1 MHILVLFKMD
11 LAHQKEWMTL
21 DPQSQFIF
29 KQPKELTK
37 SDLDWAEIVIGNPPT
52 DLLNA
57 QPNLKLICLNSAGS
71 DTYVKEGLLHPNT
84 LLTNASGAYGLAIA
98 EYVLSYILYFY
109 KNLHLYTKNQ
119 KMHYWHYEGSVESLQ
134 GKNVLIVGAG
144 DIGCHVA
151 MLLSHFGTNNI
162 GVRRTD
168 KPLPA
173 YFTKT
178 CTLAKLDEELPHA
191 DIVVLALPQSKQTQH
206 LFDYARLAKMKS
218 TAILINVGRGSAIV
232 TEDLYQI
239 MKQGHLK
246 AVALDVIDPEPL
258 PQNDPLWNLENV
270 LITPHC
276 TGGYS
281 LESTYTKV
289 HDILYEN
296 LKAYLTNQA
305 LHNLVDRKTGYRK
318 S

>member
-1 MHILVLFKMD
+1 MHILILFKMD
-11 LAHQKEWMTL
+11 LTHQKQFIGL
-21 DPQSQFIF
+21 DPQSQFMF
-29 KQPKELTK
+29 KQPEELTK
-37 SDLDWAEIVIGNPPT
+37 QDLEWAQIIIGNPPT
-52 DLLNA
+52 NLLNA
-57 QPNLKLICLNSAGS
+57 QPNLKLVCLNSAGS
-71 DTYVKEGLLHPNT
+71 DTYVKKGLLHPDT
-84 LLTNASGAYGLAIA
+84 LLTNASGAYGTAIA

-109 KNLHLYTKNQ
+109 KKLHLYAKNQ
-119 KMHYWHYEGSVESLQ
+119 QVHRWHYEGQVESLQ

-151 MLLSHFGTNNI
+151 QLLSFFGTNNT
-162 GVRRTD
+162 GVRRTA

-173 YFTKT
+173 YFAKT
-178 CTLAKLDEELPHA
+178 CTLAQLDEQLPLA
-191 DIVVLALPQSKQTQH
+191 DIVILALPQSAQTQH
-206 LFDYARLAKMKS
+206 LFDYARLTKMKS

-232 TEDLYQI
+232 SQDLYQI
-239 MKQGHLK
+239 MKKGHLK

-258 PQNDPLWNLENV
+258 PLNDPLWNLENV

-289 HDILYEN
+289 YDILYQN
-296 LKAYLTNQA
+296 LKAYLTDQP
-305 LHNLVDRKTGYRK
+305 LHNLVDRKTGYRQ